1 MAKMESLSGTSW
13 SQYLTTAADVP
24 LSSERESHPVGTTVK
39 VAHFFEYI
47 PVRKQTATKDSAK
60 CLAKIRRLMQAYALA
75 RPAVRF
81 RLHVLKA
88 KNIKGDFMYAPKA
101 SSNIEDA
108 AFKVTSKDCA
118 LQCDWTAL
126 ESDGF
131 EIQAFLPKPTAN
143 GPKIANQGGFI
154 SVDSRPVSNS
164 RGTMKQIVAT
174 FKERL
179 RKSNHSLATVKDPFF
194 TMNIICPPNSYDPNI
209 EPAKDDVM
217 FDNGDVVLGAVD
229 QLLRSY
235 YPEAVIEAAPELEP
249 ELEPPTSAQQP
260 CEHEEDETQASLRPS
275 RLERVEFHRE
285 VDGKSTPEPPSDQP
299 RWRASMYGIDE
310 EDFGYLQENQP
321 PITEEEEEGRR
332 AAEVSNPW
340 TIARMNATIKPK
352 TATFNGQ
359 LLSPAKSHGDG
370 QRSPSSPAMQK
381 TPHKV
386 PQTQPLT
393 PQTTSRMNVSNLSL
407 DRELGQDEY
416 QHSHH
421 SPEQE
426 HTDLVR
432 ADSQNTTSD
441 RVSVSLPLSGVDGSE
456 QTLVHARPTR
466 TLVFQHPSQ
475 APSAPRPNRQKQRML
490 TNETLYGPQEGPDD
504 TWFGQPMRGSQKSQ
518 SYRRLKRHTAH
529 NTSLFP
535 SDASARTPFPAADE
549 SIPGRNTDI
558 RNFLTRTEADSAGG
572 YVGVSKGPSFTPIN
586 RPSFT
591 SINHPPQIG
600 FRPGGM
606 TGSRG
611 CSSSQPLSS
620 RIVSPEP
627 VARLQ
632 DNRGVFQSRDNNQ
645 ASRQSQDTVE
655 HFTIYE
661 DSFSPTSRPRPSSA
675 GIQRPSLMPL
685 SPNKPSQTSRDMAA
699 YFKQY
704 QDRDTASAD
713 RSSSPTRRLEPRIPP
728 PHELTHKSR
737 PQRRRTTDAAQ
748 RTKSSKLPLERV
760 PHGYHIQ
767 DVILSVHVSIAS
779 MIQLSRKLDM
789 RHNSLE
795 WGYPADE
802 EAYDAFAG
810 PFSEKSIRG
819 WVLQLDCMLHERY
832 EELPGADVRS
842 MIHEAIQRGLD
853 ARKGDEFMMS
863 GALAVNDVPT
873 GLEHGNKASPIKVED
888 DMSDF
893 DMGKFEDLDM
903 NTIQDD
909 DDVDPSVFEKGEIKK
924 ADEEFGDDIDDDML
938 LDM

>member
-1 MAKMESLSGTSW
+1 MSW

-24 LSSERESHPVGTTVK
+24 LSTERESHPVGTTVT
-39 VAHFFEYI
+39 VAHLFEYV

-75 RPAVRF
+75 RPAVRY

-88 KNIKGDFMYAPKA
+88 KNIKGDFIYAPKA

-108 AFKVTSKDCA
+108 VFKVISKDCA
-118 LQCDWTAL
+118 LQCDWTTL

-131 EIQAFLPKPTAN
+131 EIQAFLPKSTAN
-143 GPKIANQGGFI
+143 GPKIANQGAFI

-194 TMNIICPPNSYDPNI
+194 TMNIICPPDSYDPNI
-209 EPAKDDVM
+209 EPAKDNVM

-235 YPEAVIEAAPELEP
+235 YPEAVIETVQELEA
-249 ELEPPTSAQQP
+249 ELEPPTSAQHP
-260 CEHEEDETQASLRPS
+260 CEREEDETQASPRPS
-275 RLERVEFHRE
+275 HLERVEFHRE
-285 VDGKSTPEPPSDQP
+285 VDEEPTPEPRSDQP

-310 EDFGYLQENQP
+310 EDLGYLQENQP

-352 TATFNGQ
+352 TATFDGQ

-370 QRSPSSPAMQK
+370 QRPPSSPAMQN

-393 PQTTSRMNVSNLSL
+393 PQTTSRMNVSTPSL
-407 DRELGQDEY
+407 DRELGQDGH

-421 SPEQE
+421 SLEQE

-432 ADSQNTTSD
+432 ADSQNITSG
-441 RVSVSLPLSGVDGSE
+441 RVSASLPPSEVDGSE
-456 QTLVHARPTR
+456 QTLVHARLTR
-466 TLVFQHPSQ
+466 PLVFQHPSQ
-475 APSAPRPNRQKQRML
+475 APAAPRPSRQKQRIS
-490 TNETLYGPQEGPDD
+490 TNETLEDPKEGPDD
-504 TWFGQPMRGSQKSQ
+504 TWFGQPMRGLQKSR
-518 SYRRLKRHTAH
+518 SHRRPKRHTAE

-535 SDASARTPFPAADE
+535 GDAFARTPFPAAVE

-558 RNFLTRTEADSAGG
+558 RNFLTRTGADSASG
-572 YVGVSKGPSFTPIN
+572 YVGVPKGPSFTPIN

-591 SINHPPQIG
+591 LINRPPQIG
-600 FRPGGM
+600 FRPGDM
-606 TGSRG
+606 IGSRG
-611 CSSSQPLSS
+611 RSSSQPLSS

-632 DNRGVFQSRDNNQ
+632 DNRSVFQSRDNNQ
-645 ASRQSQDTVE
+645 VNRESQDTVE

-661 DSFSPTSRPRPSSA
+661 DSFSPTSRLRPSSA
-675 GIQRPSLMPL
+675 GSQRPSLMPL

-713 RSSSPTRRLEPRIPP
+713 RSSSPTRRLELRIPP

-737 PQRRRTTDAAQ
+737 PQRRRITDAAQ

-779 MIQLSRKLDM
+779 MIQLSRKMDM

-802 EAYDAFAG
+802 EAYDAFAE
-810 PFSEKSIRG
+810 PVSEKSVRG
-819 WVLQLDCMLHERY
+819 WVLQLDDMLHERY
-832 EELPGADVRS
+832 EDLPGADVRS

-853 ARKGDEFMMS
+853 ARKGEEGMETVEMS
-863 GALAVNDVPT
+863 GAVVNEGVEQAGSDVPT
-873 GLEHGNKASPIKVED
+873 HGDQASPIKVED

-893 DMGKFEDLDM
+893 DMDKFENLDM
-903 NTIQDD
+903 STIQYD
-909 DDVDPSVFEKGEIKK
+909 DDVDPSVSGKREIKK